1 MRVDGLEALKM
12 VRIILLS
19 KCIVIVTKF
28 DVIWCRDVAVVT
40 DVIGVS
46 SWSLTMPYVAKG
58 SGCYFIGAL
67 GFNVAFVLRL
77 MLFSSIRVTSRIS
90 PQYSHFKLAKQS
102 LIFENSTIFSVKQ
115 NRTAFK
121 INNQISPK

>member
-77 MLFSSIRVTSRIS
+77 MLSSSIRVTSRIS
-90 PQYSHFKLAKQS
+90 PHITGVYRF
-102 LIFENSTIFSVKQ
+102 
-115 NRTAFK
+115 NRCL
-121 INNQISPK
+121 

>member
-19 KCIVIVTKF
+19 KCIVNITKF

-77 MLFSSIRVTSRIS
+77 MLSSSIRVTSRIS
-90 PQYSHFKLAKQS
+90 PQYT
-102 LIFENSTIFSVKQ
+102 ENLL
-115 NRTAFK
+115 
-121 INNQISPK
+121 